1 MELLTFGK
9 GNAKLGKKV
18 FTFSL
23 PAGWTCPNAL
33 DCLSKSNEE
42 TGKITDGNL
51 MKFRCF
57 AASAEAVY
65 PAVRKS
71 RWKNF
76 RLLKE
81 AENMAKLIQ
90 ASLPKKAEI
99 IRIHVSG
106 DFFNKDYFCAWLK
119 VAENNPSI
127 KFYFY
132 TKMVSYVLKY
142 SDLFPENFV
151 YTVSRGGKEDNL
163 IDSYKL
169 RESIVVFSEKEASDK
184 NLEIDHDDSHAMTQG
199 QSFALLIHG
208 VQPSGSEASKAKIA
222 LKGKGSY
229 SRKIPL
235 TIVASD
241 GTTEERGG

>member
-1 MELLTFGK
+1 MKLLSFGK

-42 TGKITDGNL
+42 TGKITDGKS

-106 DFFNKDYFCAWLK
+106 DFFNKDYFLAWLEVSK
-119 VAENNPSI
+119 NNPSI

-132 TKMVSYVLKY
+132 TKMVRYVWEYKKF
-142 SDLFPENFV
+142 FPDNFI

-163 IDSYKL
+163 IVGL
-169 RESIVVFSEKEASDK
+169 REAIVVFSEKEASDK
-184 NLEIDHDDSHAMTQG
+184 KLEIDHDDSHAMTQG

-208 VQPSGSEASKAKIA
+208 IQPKNSEASKAKSL

-235 TIVASD
+235 TIVAD
-241 GTTEERGG
+241 DATIGQKGE

>member
-33 DCLSKSNEE
+33 DCLAKSDEK
-42 TGKITDGNL
+42 TGKITDGKK
-51 MKFRCF
+51 MRFRCF
-57 AASAEAVY
+57 AASAEAIY

-90 ASLPKKAEI
+90 SSLPKKAEI

-106 DFFNKDYFCAWLK
+106 DFFNADYFRAWLH
-119 VAENNPSI
+119 VATNNPNV

-132 TKMVSYVLKY
+132 TKMVLLVKKY
-142 SDLFPENFV
+142 RQFFPDNFI
-151 YTVSRGGKEDNL
+151 YTVSRGGKQDNL
-163 IDSYKL
+163 IMGL
-169 RESIVVFSEKEASDK
+169 REAVVVFSEKEASDK
-184 NLEIDHDDSHAMTQG
+184 KLEIDHDDSHAMTQG

-208 VQPSGSEASKAKIA
+208 IQPAGSEASKAKIA

-235 TIVASD
+235 TVVPSD
-241 GTTEERGG
+241 DKIEAKGGN

>member
-1 MELLTFGK
+1 MELLSFGK

-33 DCLSKSNEE
+33 DCLSKANEE
-42 TGKITDGNL
+42 TGKITDGKL

-90 ASLPKKAEI
+90 ASLPKKSEI

-106 DFFNKDYFCAWLK
+106 DFFNKDYFLAWLH
-119 VAENNPSI
+119 VAKNNPSI

-132 TKMVSYVLKY
+132 TKMVRYVWEYKK
-142 SDLFPENFV
+142 SFPDNFI

-163 IDSYKL
+163 IVGL

-184 NLEIDHDDSHAMTQG
+184 KLEIDHDDSHAMTQG

-208 VQPSGSEASKAKIA
+208 IQPAGSEASKAKIA
-222 LKGKGSY
+222 LRGKGSY

-235 TIVASD
+235 TIVAD
-241 GTTEERGG
+241 DATIKQRGE

>member
-1 MELLTFGK
+1 MELLSFGK
-9 GNAKLGKKV
+9 GNAKLGKNI

-33 DCLSKSNEE
+33 DCLSKADEK
-42 TGKITDGNL
+42 TGKISDGKK
-51 MKFRCF
+51 MRFRCF

-81 AENMAKLIQ
+81 SKNMAKLIQ
-90 ASLPKKAEI
+90 DSLPKKAET

-106 DFFNKDYFCAWLK
+106 DFFNVDYFRAWLH
-119 VAENNPSI
+119 VATNNPSI

-132 TKMVSYVLKY
+132 TKMVGYIWQHQRF
-142 SDLFPENFV
+142 FPDNFI
-151 YTVSRGGKEDNL
+151 YTVSRGGKQDNL
-163 IDSYKL
+163 IVGL
-169 RESIVVFSEKEASDK
+169 REAIVVYSEDEANK
-184 NLEIDHDDSHAMTQG
+184 LGLEIDHDDSHAMTQG

-208 VQPSGSEASKAKIA
+208 IQPAGSEASKAKIA

-235 TIVASD
+235 TTLDSMVESNEK
-241 GTTEERGG
+241 GVS